1 MLKKIS
7 ITIVLLLLAIGGIF
21 MFNSSETFSKEG
33 YFTKAT
39 NGLNAGSDIDFAL
52 PNQHDEV
59 ISLSDDTKKVIFV
72 FAKSTG
78 HIVKQYLSTQPSDFL
93 ESKDMLFVADIS
105 PMPVAIRN
113 LMAMPDLKKSTFSVL
128 LTFEPTLI
136 QPFMDESKKDKII
149 IVSLDNKKITNVVY
163 ATNEKEFLEAI
174 K

>member
-7 ITIVLLLLAIGGIF
+7 ITIALLLLAIGAVF

-39 NGLNAGSDIDFAL
+39 NGLNVDSNIDFAL
-52 PNQHDEV
+52 PNQHDEQ

-78 HIVKQYLSTQPSDFL
+78 HTVKQYLSTQPSDFL
-93 ESKDMLFVADIS
+93 ESKDLLFVADIS

-113 LMAMPDLKKSTFSVL
+113 LMAMPDLKKSTYSVL
-128 LTFEPTLI
+128 LTFEPTLTK
-136 QPFMDESKKDKII
+136 PFIDESKKDKII
-149 IVSLDNKKITNVVY
+149 IVTLDNKKITNVVY
-163 ATNEKEFLEAI
+163 VTNEKELIDAI

>member
-7 ITIVLLLLAIGGIF
+7 ISIALLLLVVGAVF

-39 NGLNAGSDIDFAL
+39 NGLNTGSDIDFAL

-163 ATNEKEFLEAI
+163 VTNEKEFLEAI

>member
-7 ITIVLLLLAIGGIF
+7 ISIALLLLAIGAVF
-21 MFNSSETFSKEG
+21 MFNSSETFSKKG

-39 NGLNAGSDIDFAL
+39 NGLNTGSDIDFAL

-78 HIVKQYLSTQPSDFL
+78 HIVKQYLSTQSSDFL

-149 IVSLDNKKITNVVY
+149 IVMLDNKKITNVVY

-174 K
+174 R